1 MSMDKVD
8 KVFKTLRDMPQGLP
22 SHFKNRKQEI
32 ETLIHSG
39 SPTKIAKAVRELT
52 WRKKSENLSTSDNQM
67 LAKGRKM
74 LIEEIALVTESE
86 ESEARHRVDLALSHA
101 VEIKRTDED

>member
-1 MSMDKVD
+1 MSMEKVD
-8 KVFKTLRDMPQGLP
+8 KVFKTLRDIPQGLP

-32 ETLIHSG
+32 ESLIHSG

-52 WRKKSENLSTSDNQM
+52 WRKKSKNLSTSDNQM

-74 LIEEIALVTESE
+74 LIEEIALVTESD
-86 ESEARHRVDLALSHA
+86 EAETRRRVDLALSQA
-101 VEIKRTDED
+101 VEIKQADEN